1 MPKSSVLLT
10 LTLVRSFC
18 ERSGCAAGIDA
29 TAAMAATAILIA
41 LATPAASITFPWT
54 AQQRT
59 PAKACITSAKRGD
72 LVEAL
77 GQLEAAREARDP
89 QLCEAWTAV
98 LDGLAAGGAPRLRF
112 FEAMLHDGFGWADLP
127 RATASKLEGRAPPP
141 ALSSGYDA
149 VAPIIEPLPEL
160 WVSVTKRVEDSHAN
174 HGEALDAARLN
185 NTPVLLKGAFSAP
198 QWTARSLAR
207 SFPAGAVCRVA
218 PSAAVSFCRES
229 HPDVVDG
236 VTKALSRA
244 LVVSPDEIEARLAGE
259 AASPFVY
266 PNGEHLYVQALA
278 PPSLLSDVDLSFLGN
293 FGARDAC
300 RVWACRGGVYSPLHY
315 DAQDSHLLQA
325 SGSKRVVLWPS
336 TTLEALRPYDASS
349 PLARRL
355 RVDVRM
361 NGMNAAEA
369 ALRRGDERGLP
380 DGKAGPSG
388 EEAYEQ
394 VARGAV
400 EAIIEPGDARFFPA
414 DWAHHIESRGD
425 LSVALSLREVDGA
438 LVGT

>member
-1 MPKSSVLLT
+1 MRPM
-10 LTLVRSFC
+10 RH
-18 ERSGCAAGIDA
+18 
-29 TAAMAATAILIA
+29 MAATAILIA
-41 LATPAASITFPWT
+41 LATPAASITFPWP

-89 QLCEAWTAV
+89 QLCEAWAAV
-98 LDGLAAGGAPRLRF
+98 LDGLAAGGSAATLRF

-127 RATASKLEGRAPPP
+127 RATASRLEGRAPPP

-160 WVSVTKRVEDSHAN
+160 WVSVTKRVEEARAN

-185 NTPVLLKGAFSAP
+185 KTPVLLKGAFSAP

-207 SFPAGAVCRVA
+207 NFPAGAVCRVA

-244 LVVSPDEIEARLAGE
+244 LVVPADELEARLNGE

-278 PPSLLSDVDLSFLGN
+278 PPSLLRDVDLSFLGN

-315 DAQDSHLLQA
+315 DAQDSHLVTGERFQ
-325 SGSKRVVLWPS
+325 RVVLWPS
-336 TTLEALRPYDASS
+336 TTLEALRPYDAAS

-361 NGMNAAEA
+361 DGMAAAEA
-369 ALRRGDERGLP
+369 ALRRGTSAACRLE
-380 DGKAGPSG
+380 KAGPSG
-388 EEAYEQ
+388 AEARMNRSR
-394 VARGAV
+394 AAPSRLSSN
-400 EAIIEPGDARFFPA
+400 PA
-414 DWAHHIESRGD
+414 TRSSSRPTGPTT
-425 LSVALSLREVDGA
+425 SRAAGI
-438 LVGT
+438 

>member
-1 MPKSSVLLT
+1 MRPM
-10 LTLVRSFC
+10 RH
-18 ERSGCAAGIDA
+18 
-29 TAAMAATAILIA
+29 MAATALLIA

-54 AQQRT
+54 AQRRT

-89 QLCEAWTAV
+89 QLCEAWAAV
-98 LDGLAAGGAPRLRF
+98 LEGLAAGGSAATLRF
-112 FEAMLHDGFGWADLP
+112 FEAMLNDGFGWADLP
-127 RATASKLEGRAPPP
+127 RATALRLEGRAPPP

-149 VAPIIEPLPEL
+149 VAPTLEPLPEL
-160 WVSVTKRVEDSHAN
+160 WVSVTKRVEVVHAN

-185 NTPVLLKGAFSAP
+185 KTPVLLKGAFSAP
-198 QWTARSLAR
+198 QWTARSL
-207 SFPAGAVCRVA
+207 SENFPAGAVCRVA

-244 LVVSPDEIEARLAGE
+244 LVVPADELETRLNGE

-278 PPSLLSDVDLSFLGN
+278 PPSLLRDVDLSFLGN

-315 DAQDSHLLQA
+315 DAQDSHLVQA
-325 SGSKRVVLWPS
+325 TGSKRVVLWPS

-355 RVDVRM
+355 RVDIRM
-361 NGMNAAEA
+361 DGAAAAEA

-380 DGKAGPSG
+380 AGETGPSG
-388 EEAYEQ
+388 DGAYEQ

-400 EAIIEPGDARFFPA
+400 EAILEPGDALFFPA
-414 DWAHHIESRGD
+414 DWVHHIESRGD

>member
-1 MPKSSVLLT
+1 M
-10 LTLVRSFC
+10 RSM
-18 ERSGCAAGIDA
+18 RH
-29 TAAMAATAILIA
+29 MAATAILIA

-59 PAKACITSAKRGD
+59 PAKACITSAQRGD

-89 QLCEAWTAV
+89 QLCEAWAAV
-98 LDGLAAGGAPRLRF
+98 LDGLAAGGSAATLRF
-112 FEAMLHDGFGWADLP
+112 FETMLHDGFGWADLP
-127 RATASKLEGRAPPP
+127 RASALRLEGRAPPP

-149 VAPIIEPLPEL
+149 VAPVIEPLPEL
-160 WVSVTKRVEDSHAN
+160 WVSVTKRVEEARAN
-174 HGEALDAARLN
+174 HGEALDAARRN
-185 NTPVLLKGAFSAP
+185 KTPVLLKGAFSAP

-244 LVVSPDEIEARLAGE
+244 LVVPAAELETRLNGE

-278 PPSLLSDVDLSFLGN
+278 PPSLLRDVDLSFLGN

-315 DAQDSHLLQA
+315 DAQDSHLVQA

-336 TTLEALRPYDASS
+336 TSLEALRPYDAAS

-355 RVDVRM
+355 RVDVRVD
-361 NGMNAAEA
+361 GMNAAEA

-380 DGKAGPSG
+380 AGETGPSG
-388 EEAYEQ
+388 EGAYEQ

-400 EAIIEPGDARFFPA
+400 EAILEPGDALFFPA

-425 LSVALSLREVDGA
+425 LSVALSLREVDGV

>member
-1 MPKSSVLLT
+1 MRPT
-10 LTLVRSFC
+10 RH
-18 ERSGCAAGIDA
+18 
-29 TAAMAATAILIA
+29 MAVTAILVA

-59 PAKACITSAKRGD
+59 PAKACITSAQRGD

-77 GQLEAAREARDP
+77 GQLEAARAARDP
-89 QLCEAWTAV
+89 QLCEAWAAV
-98 LDGLAAGGAPRLRF
+98 LDGLAAGGSAATLRF

-127 RATASKLEGRAPPP
+127 RATALRLEGRAPPP

-149 VAPIIEPLPEL
+149 VAPALEPIPEL
-160 WVSVTKRVEDSHAN
+160 WVDVTTSVEEARAD

-185 NTPVLLKGAFSAP
+185 RTPVLLKGAFSAP
-198 QWTARSLAR
+198 QWTAQTLAEN
-207 SFPAGAVCRVA
+207 FPAGAVCRVA
-218 PSAAVSFCRES
+218 PSVAVSFCRES

-244 LVVSPDEIEARLAGE
+244 LVVPAAELETRLAGE
-259 AASPFVY
+259 AAAPFVY
-266 PNGEHLYVQALA
+266 PDGEHLYVQALA
-278 PPSLLSDVDLSFLGN
+278 PPSLLRDVDLSFLGN
-293 FGARDAC
+293 FGDRDAC

-336 TTLEALRPYDASS
+336 TSLEALRPYDASS

-355 RVDVRM
+355 RIDVRRD
-361 NGMNAAEA
+361 GMNAAEA

-380 DGKAGPSG
+380 AGEPGPSG
-388 EEAYEQ
+388 EEAYEL
-394 VARGAV
+394 VKRGAV
-400 EAIIEPGDARFFPA
+400 EALLGPGDALFFPA
-414 DWAHHIESRGD
+414 DWAHHIESGGD

>member
-1 MPKSSVLLT
+1 
-10 LTLVRSFC
+10 
-18 ERSGCAAGIDA
+18 
-29 TAAMAATAILIA
+29 MAAALLLIA
-41 LATPAASITFPWT
+41 LATPAASITFPWAAKTT
-54 AQQRT
+54 A
-59 PAKACITSAKRGD
+59 AKACITSAQRGD

-89 QLCEAWTAV
+89 QLCEAWAAV
-98 LDGLAAGGAPRLRF
+98 LDGLAAGQSPATLRF

-127 RATASKLEGRAPPP
+127 RATASRLEGRAPPP
-141 ALSSGYDA
+141 ASLKGYDA
-149 VAPIIEPLPEL
+149 VAPTLEPIPEL
-160 WVSVTKRVEDSHAN
+160 WVDVTTSVEEARAD

-185 NTPVLLKGAFSAP
+185 RTPVLLKGAFSAP
-198 QWTARSLAR
+198 KWTARALSEN
-207 SFPAGAVCRVA
+207 FPAGAVCRVA

-244 LVVSPDEIEARLAGE
+244 LVVPADELEARLAGE
-259 AASPFVY
+259 AASPFIY
-266 PNGEHLYVQALA
+266 KDGEHLYVQALA
-278 PPSLLSDVDLSFLGN
+278 PPSLLRDVDLSFLGN

-315 DAQDSHLLQA
+315 DAQDSHLIQA

-336 TTLEALRPYDASS
+336 TALEALRPYDASS

-355 RVDVRM
+355 RIDVRVD
-361 NGMNAAEA
+361 GMNVAEA
-369 ALRRGDERGLP
+369 ALRRGDEGGLP
-380 DGKAGPSG
+380 AGEPGPSG
-388 EEAYEQ
+388 DEAYDQ

-400 EAIIEPGDARFFPA
+400 EALLEPGDALFFPA
-414 DWAHHIESRGD
+414 DWAHHIESRGE
-425 LSVALSLREVDGA
+425 LSVALSLREVEGV